1 MSSLKKCK
9 NRTDLDKSLQILSDP
24 SFMPAVPANL
34 LYSSDGCLLR
44 VMADDVKNEA
54 SKILNDGTEE
64 VQLRKIPMA
73 NGSMKYF
80 LPKHMIKYST
90 KLNLQDLNKYIGQ
103 VNMKVQCADKSL
115 YEGELTD
122 QIEIPYVFPEMD
134 QIMLEATFKDKKLEQ
149 TVENIKPYDRIT
161 CNIIEKKINQE
172 I

>member
-1 MSSLKKCK
+1 
-9 NRTDLDKSLQILSDP
+9 
-24 SFMPAVPANL
+24 
-34 LYSSDGCLLR
+34 
-44 VMADDVKNEA
+44 
-54 SKILNDGTEE
+54 
-64 VQLRKIPMA
+64 
-73 NGSMKYF
+73 
-80 LPKHMIKYST
+80 
-90 KLNLQDLNKYIGQ
+90 
-103 VNMKVQCADKSL
+103 MKVQCADKSL